1 VNISTA
7 MRGIGGA
14 LAVAIAVCATPAYAQ
29 PLPSPL
35 SRGEIIFSLH
45 ANGLQYPRY
54 APARAQPC
62 TPPAQPETLRQRLV
76 DLAVQEWARFG
87 YPYAE
92 RAERYRARFPAI
104 RALGVKSYP
113 YDEDDPLLLQAVG
126 GYWAALTTVDSS
138 GVAGVGRYEIDIRNE
153 TWRQNAAELRS
164 MDGWTTP
171 WSAAF
176 ISWLMCEAGAEPF
189 RRSWAHRDYV
199 DAAIA
204 AADGRAPHL
213 YHARGPEHAPQIG
226 DLLCASRAGYRT
238 DLEARRAEN
247 GGLGE
252 MHCDLVVAIDAPAG
266 VVLTIG
272 GNVENGVSLAPYLMT
287 QERRRP
293 RMRSVCRETKLCPLE
308 DERLFAV
315 LVLQAPQSDAG
326 LLHAPNLRQP
336 PARPPPRFR

>member
-1 VNISTA
+1 
-7 MRGIGGA
+7 MRSFAAFCA
-14 LAVAIAVCATPAYAQ
+14 LIATLATSAHAQ
-29 PLPSPL
+29 PMPSPL
-35 SRGEIIFSLH
+35 SRGEIVYSSH

-54 APARAQPC
+54 APARAQTC
-62 TPPAQPETLRQRLV
+62 ATPSQPETLRQRLV

-92 RAERYRARFPAI
+92 RAERYRGRFPVLA
-104 RALGVKSYP
+104 RLGIKPRP
-113 YDEDDPLLLQAVG
+113 YDEDDPLLLQAIG
-126 GYWAALTTVDSS
+126 GYWAALTSVESTGIDNI
-138 GVAGVGRYEIDIRNE
+138 GQLEIDVRNAS
-153 TWRQNAAELRS
+153 WRQNAAEMRS
-164 MDGWTTP
+164 TGGWETP

-176 ISWLMCEAGAEPF
+176 ISWVMCEAGAEPF

-204 AADGRAPHL
+204 AADGRTPHL
-213 YHARGPEHAPQIG
+213 YHARGPGHAPQIG

-252 MHCDLVVAIDAPAG
+252 MHCDLVVAIDAAAG
-266 VVLTIG
+266 VVLAIG
-272 GNVENGVSLAPYLMT
+272 GNVENGVSLAPYRMT
-287 QERRRP
+287 LERGQRRV
-293 RMRSVCRETKLCPLE
+293 RSICRETKLCPLE

-315 LVLQAPQSDAG
+315 LVLQAPQSDAA
-326 LLHAPNLRQP
+326 LSHAPNLRQP